1 MHSKLHSDSLWG
13 QALFL
18 YVVSIITHSKIQ
30 SSFLKAHADNI
41 IYILW
46 GLQQK
51 CEVTRVRSQISY
63 VLCLLVFT
71 ARVQVHVTF
80 VMNF

>member
-1 MHSKLHSDSLWG
+1 MG

-30 SSFLKAHADNI
+30 SSFLKAHADNV

-51 CEVTRVRSQISY
+51 CEVTRVRSQISC
-63 VLCLLVFT
+63 VLCLLVSI
-71 ARVQVHVTF
+71 AQVQVHISF
-80 VMNF
+80 VLNFEDTSHLPHL

>member
-1 MHSKLHSDSLWG
+1 MHSKLHSASLWG
-13 QALFL
+13 RPYFL

-30 SSFLKAHADNI
+30 SSFLKAHADKV

-51 CEVTRVRSQISY
+51 CEVTRVKSQIVY
-63 VLCLLVFT
+63 VLSLLVSI
-71 ARVQVHVTF
+71 ALV
-80 VMNF
+80 